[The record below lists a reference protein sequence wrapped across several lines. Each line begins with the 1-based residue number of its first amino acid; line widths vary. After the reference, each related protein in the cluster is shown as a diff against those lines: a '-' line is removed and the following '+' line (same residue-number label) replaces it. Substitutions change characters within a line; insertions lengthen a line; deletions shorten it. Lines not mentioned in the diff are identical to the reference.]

1 MQDGGDRVDSKGPI
15 AWMAGH
21 SVAANLLMLV
31 LLLGGLIWAMKIKK
45 ELFPDFTLDMVVVT
59 ISYPGA
65 SPEEVEQ
72 GIILAVE
79 EAVQGLDNVKE
90 VTSTAREGVGVV
102 TIEMLVGGE
111 LQKLAQDIQSE
122 VDRITSF
129 PQEAEDPEIS
139 IATHRREVISLVLY
153 GDFDETVLRAAAED
167 IRDRLLQYPDIT
179 QVELSG
185 VRDLEISIE
194 IPQANLRAYNLTI
207 EEVAKRVALASV
219 ELPGG
224 GIKTQGGEVLVRMK
238 ERKDYGREFAR
249 IPIITSD
256 EGTPLKLEDIGTIID
271 GFEDTDNYATYNG
284 KRAVMVDVYRV
295 GDQTPVAVAQTV
307 QECVEKL
314 RDTLP
319 PGLEVAT
326 LKDRSEMYRQRL
338 ELLTGN
344 GYLGLILV
352 FVLLGIFLEPRLAF
366 WVTMGIPVSFLGA
379 LLFLP
384 SLGISINM
392 MSMFAFIVAL
402 GIVVDDAIVVGEN
415 IYKYRSMGYPFS
427 RAAVVGTREVAQ
439 PVTFSI
445 LTNIATFAPL
455 YFVPGIVGKI
465 FSSIPLVVI
474 TVLLISLVESL
485 FILPAHLGHQK
496 QREKRGPMALFT
508 SVQEK
513 FSAWF
518 IHKIETVYGPILRL
532 ALNNRYIA
540 ISIAV
545 VILMLTSAFVL
556 SGRMGMTLFER
567 IESDFAQATAVL
579 PYGSAVEKTEAVQDR
594 LVKAAQEII
603 QENGGKTLAEG
614 IYAEIGASSNSSS
627 GGHITMVRVFLTAP
641 EKRPMQTAEF
651 VKVWR
656 ERVGELSG
664 LESIVFRSDVGGP
677 GSGAAL
683 TVELSH
689 RNLEVL
695 EAASA
700 DLAGDLSYFPNV
712 KDIDDGFHPG
722 KQQIDFTVR
731 SEGRALGL
739 TAQEVANQVRHAFYG
754 ARVLRQQR
762 DRNEVTVMVRLP
774 ENERVSEYNLEELIL
789 HTPSGKEVPLRDVV
803 DVKRGRAYTNI
814 DRRAGRRVVTVTAD
828 IDPPSQAGRV
838 LASLK
843 SDALPNLVEQYSGLS
858 YGFEGRQADMKESM
872 QSLAMGL
879 LLAMLV
885 IYALLAIP
893 FRSYSQPAIVMTS
906 IPFGI
911 IGAVLGHIIMG
922 YGLSTMSL
930 FGMVALAGVAV
941 NDSLVLI
948 DFTNRERRQGLSSK
962 AALISAGIRRFRPI
976 LLTSLTTFGGLMPLM
991 FETSRQARYLIP
1003 MAISLGFGVM
1013 FATFITLLLVP
1024 SLYLMIED
1032 LRGLLKKGAEINLP
1046 ETSSLQEHSQ

>member
-1 MQDGGDRVDSKGPI
+1 MDNRCDRNKGQGPI

-31 LLLGGLIWAMKIKK
+31 LLVGGVIWAMQIKK
-45 ELFPDFTLDMVVVT
+45 ELFPDFTLDIVTVT

-79 EAVQGLDNVKE
+79 EAVQGLDGVKE
-90 VTSTAREGVGVV
+90 VSSKALEGNGVV
-102 TIEMLVGGE
+102 TVEMLVGGD

-129 PQEAEDPEIS
+129 PEESEEPQVS
-139 IATHRREVISLVLY
+139 IATRRREVISLALY
-153 GDFDETVLRAAAED
+153 GDLDEAVLRGTAEE
-167 IRDRLLQYPDIT
+167 IRDRLLQDPGIT
-179 QVELSG
+179 QVELSA

-194 IPQANLRAYNLTI
+194 VPMASLRAYELTL
-207 EEVAKRVALASV
+207 EEVAKRVARASV
-219 ELPGG
+219 DLPGG
-224 GIKTQGGEVLVRMK
+224 GIKTRGGEILVRMK

-256 EGTPLKLEDIGTIID
+256 EGTEISLEEIGAIID
-271 GFEDTDNYATYNG
+271 GFEDTDRYATYNG

-295 GDQTPVAVAQTV
+295 GDQTPVAVADAV
-307 QECVEKL
+307 LKGVEGL
-314 RDTLP
+314 RKTLP
-319 PGLEVAT
+319 PGLEIAT

-338 ELLTGN
+338 DLLTQN
-344 GYLGLILV
+344 GYLGLFLV
-352 FVLLGIFLEPRLAF
+352 FVLLGLFLEPRLAF
-366 WVTMGIPVSFLGA
+366 WVTMGIPISFLGA

-384 SLGISINM
+384 ALGVSINM

-415 IYKYRSMGYPFS
+415 IYKYRIRGYSFLK
-427 RAAVVGTREVAQ
+427 AAVLGAREVAQ

-455 YFVPGIVGKI
+455 YFVPGIPGKI
-465 FSSIPLVVI
+465 FRAIPIVVI
-474 TVLLISLVESL
+474 TVLLISLAESL
-485 FILPAHLGHQK
+485 FILPAHLGHQRE
-496 QREKRGPMALFT
+496 REKQGPMAWLT
-508 SVQEK
+508 RGQEK
-513 FSAWF
+513 VSAWF
-518 IHKIETVYGPILRL
+518 TRMIETAYGPTLGL
-532 ALNNRYIA
+532 VLKNRYIA
-540 ISIAV
+540 LSIAFA
-545 VILMLTSAFVL
+545 ILMLTAAFVL

-579 PYGSAVEKTEAVQDR
+579 PYGSAREKTEAVQDR
-594 LVKAAQEII
+594 LVKAAQEIVR
-603 QENGGKTLAEG
+603 ENGGKGLAKG
-614 IYAEIGASSNSSS
+614 IYAEIGASSNGTS
-627 GGHITMVRVFLTAP
+627 GGHITRVRVFLTSP
-641 EKRPMQTAEF
+641 EKRPMQTGAF
-651 VKVWR
+651 VKAWR
-656 ERVGELSG
+656 KRVGELSG

-689 RNLEVL
+689 RDLEVL
-695 EAASA
+695 EAASI
-700 DLAGDLSYFPNV
+700 DLAAALSFFPNV
-712 KDIDDGFHPG
+712 KDIDDGFQPG
-722 KQQIDFTVR
+722 KQQVDFTIR
-731 SEGRALGL
+731 PEGRALGL

-754 ARVLRQQR
+754 AQILRQQR
-762 DRNEVTVMVRLP
+762 GRNEVTVMVRLP
-774 ENERVSEYNLEELIL
+774 KMERVSEYNLEELIL
-789 HTPSGKEVPLRDVV
+789 HTPSGQEVPLRDAV
-803 DVKRGRAYTNI
+803 DVKRGRAYTSI

-843 SDALPNLVEQYSGLS
+843 EGALPDLVARYSGLS

-879 LLAMLV
+879 VMAMLV

-893 FRSYSQPAIVMTS
+893 FRSYTQPAIVMAS

-911 IGAVLGHIIMG
+911 IGAVLGHMIMG
-922 YGLSTMSL
+922 YGLSIMSL
-930 FGMVALAGVAV
+930 FGIVALAGVAV

-948 DFTNRERRQGLSSK
+948 DFTNRERKRGLSSK
-962 AALISAGIRRFRPI
+962 AALVSAGILRFRPI

-1003 MAISLGFGVM
+1003 MAISLGFGVL

-1024 SLYLMIED
+1024 SLYLVVED
-1032 LRGLLKKGAEINLP
+1032 LHGLMEKGAVAHLKEAP
-1046 ETSSLQEHSQ
+1046 ATQKHS